1 MRPVVVVHGFL
12 STRGSM
18 LPLAVQLRRRGLRVY
33 RATLPPLCIQDVRL
47 LAQAVGRSVDDARR
61 RSGADE
67 VDVVG
72 VSQGGLAA
80 LYYVRRLRGTD
91 HVRRLVTLGT
101 PFEGTWFAAVGVPL
115 LGAVSRGV
123 WQSLPTSDVVR
134 ELAMAGPSP
143 GEDVVSIAREGDTVA
158 PPARCR
164 VEGAKHVVLPGT
176 RLPGT
181 HQTLG
186 FHPVVVDATLEALHP
201 AAR

>member
-1 MRPVVVVHGFL
+1 MRPVIVVHGFL

-18 LPLAVQLRRRGLRVY
+18 LPLALQLRRRGRRVY
-33 RATLPPLCIQDVRL
+33 RANLPPLCIQDVRQ
-47 LAQAVGRSVDDARR
+47 LAGAVGASVDDAIR
-61 RSGADE
+61 RSGSQA

-80 LYYVRRLRGTD
+80 LYFLRRLHGVDR
-91 HVRRLVTLGT
+91 VRRLVTLGT
-101 PFEGTWFAAVGVPL
+101 PFAGTWFAVAGLPL

-134 ELAMAGPSP
+134 ELTEVGPVA
-143 GEDVVSIAREGDTVA
+143 GEDVVSIARQGDPVA

-164 VEGAKHVVLPGT
+164 VEGARHVVLPPT

-186 FHPVVVDATLEALHP
+186 FHPLVVDATVEALDLAP
-201 AAR
+201 